1 MKRFFGLVCTLL
13 CVLCMITAADYTYEA
28 HALTEEEA
36 AYSCTNP
43 YP

>member
-28 HALTEEEA
+28 HALTEEET
-36 AYSCTNP
+36 AYP
-43 YP
+43 